1 MVIWY
6 SNLEQRNSFS
16 FITVLIT
23 LDVQIRDVTFGD
35 SANFICCANDLDTTF
50 HWEIEERGNNYHDC
64 NEQAF
69 CVTNTLEVNSVCSTL
84 VIDTNQLN
92 RTQTIVICIVEQTL
106 GGQINRDRSTG
117 QLTVRNVPRKLFHI

>member
-1 MVIWY
+1 M
-6 SNLEQRNSFS
+6 
-16 FITVLIT
+16 IT

-35 SANFICCANDLDTTF
+35 SVNFTCCANDLNITF

-69 CVTNTLEVNSVCSTL
+69 CVMNTNTPEVNSVCSTL
-84 VIDTNQLN
+84 KINTTQLN

-106 GGQINRDRSTG
+106 HGWTD
-117 QLTVRNVPRKLFHI
+117 